1 MRDGL
6 SDRLARTP
14 GVASRFDGCLH
25 FVEGMVMVGVGAA
38 LAYSGI
44 DNGKPLYAVGGSL
57 LAVLLFVGTIV
68 VVRGESRERSLVE
81 AGEPRADA
89 LWRSAYYCPGC
100 ASVFCAAGTPW
111 QGLLTP
117 EQFKKLVWTEA
128 GYAKQLEERFED
140 VDLPPGILTGPGGAQ
155 DHA

>member
-6 SDRLARTP
+6 ADRLARTP

-25 FVEGMVMVGVGAA
+25 FVEGMVMVGVGVA

-44 DNGKPLYAVGGSL
+44 DGHRPLYTAGGSL
-57 LAVLLFVGTIV
+57 LAVLLFVGTVV
-68 VVRGESRERSLVE
+68 VVRGEGRDRALVT

-100 ASVFCAAGTPW
+100 ASVFCADRTPW

-117 EQFKKLVWTEA
+117 EQFKKFVWTEA
-128 GYAKQLEERFED
+128 GYGKQLEERFKD
-140 VDLPPGILTGPGGAQ
+140 VDLPPGVLTGPGGSR